1 GSIMVEYT
9 QRMLAE
15 WQPGSIR
22 NVHADMTQLTLEI
35 IARTLFDADVRTD
48 ARDAGAALHEA
59 QENFLGRFQSILPMP
74 EWVRTS
80 GNLRLRRAIRKL
92 DALIYRFIEE
102 RRSSKEE
109 KNDLLSL
116 LLRACD
122 EDGNQMT
129 DQQLRDEAMTLFVAG
144 HDTTAL

>member
-1 GSIMVEYT
+1 MASRALPPALPGTWLGGNLREFR
-9 QRMLAE
+9 QDMLAFYVRLA
-15 WQPGSIR
+15 R

-59 QENFLGRFQSILPMP
+59 QENFLARFQSILPMP
-74 EWVRTS
+74 EWVPTP

-109 KNDLLSL
+109 RNDLLSL

-122 EDGNQMT
+122 EDGSRMT
-129 DQQLRDEAMTLFVAG
+129 DQ
-144 HDTTAL
+144 